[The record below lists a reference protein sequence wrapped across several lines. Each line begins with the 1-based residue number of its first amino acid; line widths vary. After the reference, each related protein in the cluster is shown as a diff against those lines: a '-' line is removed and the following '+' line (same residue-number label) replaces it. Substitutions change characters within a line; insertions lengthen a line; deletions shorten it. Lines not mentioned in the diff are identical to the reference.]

1 MYWRKLMSFLP
12 PGYNLNRSTPEDRP
26 VPRSPAPD
34 VELTD
39 AQRAAIAG
47 GVFQDVASGLD
58 NVEKN
63 LYKRTGNFDSITDG
77 IPLIYPSDMFE
88 AKSGVV
94 NWLQFRIFF
103 KQNAALSGVIS
114 KVANTASSLIEDLG
128 GTLTE
133 IGSDASQIIS
143 NQTAFLRQN
152 NNDASADAEEIVTND
167 TRLAAAKEQT
177 SDSINL
183 YVPGGLEYSDGLL
196 YNEVELATAKNL
208 LSGLSSAGSIVAYN
222 AIKKRIAGAADAAGE
237 FLGVENLNTEAAI
250 SSTLGVVANPRKE
263 QVFDGVNL
271 RTFTFSFVFVPRN
284 KKEADTVAA
293 IIRTFRFHA
302 YPELSRNN
310 AFFNFPSEFE
320 ITYKSY
326 DTTGPDQVV
335 VDNPVL
341 PKIGR
346 CVLET
351 VTHNYTPDDVYVS
364 FRDGMAP
371 KITMSL
377 SFKETEV
384 ISRQHIFKG
393 F

>member
-1 MYWRKLMSFLP
+1 MSIFNP
-12 PGYNLNRSTPEDRP
+12 YGFQLNRSTPEDRP
-26 VPRSPAPD
+26 VPRDPPISAEDIQVPPD
-34 VELTD
+34 Y
-39 AQRAAIAG
+39 G
-47 GVFQDVASGLD
+47 GAFQDAVSGLD

-63 LYKRTGNFDSITDG
+63 LYKRTGNFDSITEG
-77 IPLIYPSDMFE
+77 IPLVYPSDMFE
-88 AKSGVV
+88 QSSGIV

-103 KQNAALSGVIS
+103 KQNASLSGVIT
-114 KVANTASSLIEDLG
+114 KVANTTASLIDDLS
-128 GTLTE
+128 GTLGE
-133 IGSDASQIIS
+133 LGADAKQIFV

-152 NNDASADAEEIVTND
+152 NNDASADADEIVTND
-167 TRLAAAKEQT
+167 TRLAAAKEET

-222 AIKKRIAGAADAAGE
+222 ALKKRIAGAADAAGE
-237 FLGVENLNTEAAI
+237 FLGVENLNTESAI

-271 RTFTFSFVFVPRN
+271 RTFNFSFVFVPRN
-284 KKEADTVAA
+284 KKEADTVAS

-310 AFFNFPSEFE
+310 SFFNFPSEFE
-320 ITYKSY
+320 ISYKSY
-326 DTTGPDQVV
+326 DTTGEDQIV

-346 CVLET
+346 CVLES
-351 VTHNYTPDDVYVS
+351 VTHNYTPDEVYNS

-371 KITMSL
+371 KITMTL
-377 SFKETEV
+377 GFKETEV

>member
-1 MYWRKLMSFLP
+1 MAFFGPNGFR
-12 PGYNLNRSTPEDRP
+12 LNRQSTPQDAP
-26 VPRSPAPD
+26 LPREPD
-34 VELTD
+34 VISD
-39 AQRAAIAG
+39 AEIAPEYG
-47 GVFQDVASGLD
+47 GVFEDVAGGLD
-58 NVEKN
+58 NIEKN
-63 LYKRTGNFDSITDG
+63 LYKRTGNFDSITEG
-77 IPLIYPSDMFE
+77 RPLIYPTDMFSDI
-88 AKSGVV
+88 SGIV

-103 KQNAALSGVIS
+103 KQNASLSGVIS
-114 KVANTASSLIEDLG
+114 KVANTASSLVEDFT
-128 GTLTE
+128 GTATE
-133 IGSDASQIIS
+133 LGSDAKQIIS
-143 NQTAFLRQN
+143 NQTAFLREN
-152 NNDASADAEEIVTND
+152 TNDASADAEEIVTND
-167 TRLAAAKEQT
+167 TRLAAAKEET

-222 AIKKRIAGAADAAGE
+222 ALKRKVAGAADAAGE

-271 RTFTFSFVFVPRN
+271 RTFNFSFVFIPRN
-284 KKEADTVAA
+284 KAEADVVAS

-310 AFFNFPSEFE
+310 AFLNFPSEFE
-320 ITYKSY
+320 ISYKSY
-326 DTTGPDQVV
+326 DNTGESSIV

-346 CVLET
+346 CVLES
-351 VTHNYTPDDVYVS
+351 VTHNYTPDEVYYS

-371 KITMSL
+371 KITMTL
-377 SFKETEV
+377 GFKETEV